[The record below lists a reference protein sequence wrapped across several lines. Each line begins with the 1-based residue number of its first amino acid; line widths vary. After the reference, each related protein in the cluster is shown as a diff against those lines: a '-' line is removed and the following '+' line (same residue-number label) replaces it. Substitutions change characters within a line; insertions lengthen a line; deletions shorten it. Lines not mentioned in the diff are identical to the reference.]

1 MDHTPFIVG
10 SYAAAAIVL
19 TWCALSPVLRM
30 RRIRKDLMER
40 EIKRQRREAAQES

>member
-10 SYAAAAIVL
+10 AYAACAVVL

-30 RRIRKDLMER
+30 RRV
-40 EIKRQRREAAQES
+40 RRELAERYRRQALAEAR